1 MSRLLS
7 AIGLLVSSLTLGCT
21 DDPDGTPPSISN
33 LQLAPATLTAQAQNA
48 MTGSLAFVDPD
59 ADVTDLGIEIE
70 LPDGSRQSLP
80 LTDVRDSA
88 GTPEGTIQISLAI
101 VPPAAGTYR
110 FELWLEDAKGYPSNR
125 LEASAQAVL
134 P

>member
-1 MSRLLS
+1 MSRLFL
-7 AIGLLVSSLTLGCT
+7 AVGLLVSSFTLGCT

-33 LQLAPATLTAQAQNA
+33 LQLAPTTLTAHAQNA

-59 ADVTDLGIEIE
+59 ADVTDLGIELE
-70 LPDGSRQSLP
+70 LPDGSRQPLP

-88 GTPEGTIQISLAI
+88 GTTEGTIQISLAI
-101 VPPAAGTYR
+101 VPPAAGDYQ
-110 FELWLEDAKGYPSNR
+110 FDLWLEDAKGHASDR
-125 LEASAQAVL
+125 LQASAQAVL